1 MQYPLTEKIGE
12 PALFVGREPAFKSF
26 NKWLANIP
34 KRLSKSRVIIARRK
48 SGKTAFVQRI
58 FNQLWNEE
66 NRAIIPFYFEFGENK
81 MWYLNLAIDYYC
93 AFASQYIS
101 FMTRNPQWI
110 KQSLS
115 LEQIREFGV
124 SQSMTPLIDDVDF
137 FIQNH
142 KVEGLRGLMWKRACS
157 APHRFA
163 DLYDQRILVILDEFQ
178 YISQFIY
185 RDEKCEGKP
194 DETLIASYHSLS
206 ESKIAPMLVT
216 GSYAN
221 LLSKLINRYFGAG
234 RLKQI
239 RFSPYLTPDEGL
251 QAVYQYAH
259 YYGEA
264 ITNETALQINE
275 LCMAD
280 PFFISCVILNE
291 LEGKD
296 LTTSEGVVNSVNY
309 EISAKTAEMSQNWA
323 IYIEHT
329 VARAN
334 NLNAKRMLLY
344 LSKHNDHYF
353 TPQSLKSELNLD
365 LEPNEIY
372 RQLMILKE
380 ADLIEQ
386 GMADIHFKGLQDGTL
401 NLVLRNRFE
410 EEIKTVAPKM
420 KQYFS
425 QEIADLTHKNR
436 QLQGKVNHYAGKF
449 AEHILAVAFRSRKRF
464 ALSQFFKNVL
474 DTTPLNLQKVKE
486 RVLIQREDGK
496 TMELDI
502 VAESACGR
510 VVLVEVKKTK
520 PPISLTL
527 VEDFQEKVE
536 IYQSQFPNAIILP
549 AYFSRGGFVAKAQ
562 DFCIKHGIGMAEEF
576 FEW

>member
-81 MWYLNLAIDYYC
+81 IWYPNLAMKYYR
-93 AFASQYIS
+93 AFASQYIA
-101 FMTRNPQWI
+101 FLTRTPKFI
-110 KQSLS
+110 KHPLS
-115 LEQIREFGV
+115 LEKIREFGI
-124 SQSMTPLIDDVDF
+124 SEDISPLIDDVDF
-137 FIQNH
+137 LLQN
-142 KVEGLRGLMWKRACS
+142 KGVEGSHDLMWDLACS

-291 LEGKD
+291 HEGKD
-296 LTTSEGVVNSVNY
+296 LTTSEGVVDTVNY

-323 IYIEHT
+323 IYIEQT

-510 VVLVEVKKTK
+510 VVLVEVKKTQTA
-520 PPISLTL
+520 ISLTL

-549 AYFSRGGFVAKAQ
+549 AYFSRGGFVVKAQ

-576 FEW
+576 LEW